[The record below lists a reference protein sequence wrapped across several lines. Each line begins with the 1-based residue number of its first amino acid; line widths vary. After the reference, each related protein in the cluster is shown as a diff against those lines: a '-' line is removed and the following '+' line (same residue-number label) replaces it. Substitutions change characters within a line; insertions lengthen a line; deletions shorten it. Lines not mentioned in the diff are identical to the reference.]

1 MKATV
6 MKSQSFFER
15 LPLWQTFL
23 VLSLI
28 GVMLASIPTWLYVRE
43 ANRAID
49 AYVDEQTGM
58 PAVAKVLR
66 LIQLTQQ
73 HRGLSAMVLG
83 GTASAEDKR
92 AAVQR
97 DTSEALDAVD
107 ALLGKVANPAVAAE
121 WAEVKAGWNKLAPG
135 VAAKS
140 LGVPES
146 FAGHTGL
153 LGKLLHLNEAV
164 GDYYGLSLD
173 PDRDSYQLIQAA
185 YYQLPY
191 LTEELGRLRG
201 KGAGLLATKSAS
213 PDDRLAVSSIA
224 ARVNDRLAQMNN
236 AFDKALAVNP
246 ALAGKLGAS
255 IATARDQ
262 ASKLT
267 ALANEQI
274 VKPEALDYAPQ
285 AFFTQ
290 STQAIDQLFQ
300 LNGEV
305 SAQIDALVSAK
316 VLEFRTMRWTMLG
329 SMLLV
334 LVLAAW
340 FVRMITR
347 AVTVPLNNAI
357 EVARKVAGG
366 NLVSDFEV
374 GAPNEVGQMLRALK
388 EMNDSLRGI
397 VGDVRTSIEQ
407 ISAATRD
414 IASGNAD
421 VSARLESQASNLE
434 ETASSME
441 EMTSTVR
448 QNAENARQANDLV
461 IGASA
466 LATRGGAVVSQVV
479 GTMGEI
485 DAGSRRIVEII
496 AVIDGIAFQT
506 NILALNAAVE
516 AARAG
521 EQGRGFA
528 VVASEVRNLAQR
540 SAAAAKEIKGLIVS
554 SVDKVEEGNRLAGE
568 AGTAMSEILGSV
580 QRITHI
586 MAEITVAS
594 AEQGAGIEQINQ
606 AVMQMDDMT
615 QQNAALVEETAAAS
629 ASLEEQASS
638 LVTAMSIFTLGGEA
652 PAVPVQTAPRAKAAG
667 PRLALA
673 SARA

>member
-1 MKATV
+1 

-15 LPLWQTFL
+15 LRLRQTFL
-23 VLSLI
+23 ILSMI
-28 GVMLASIPTWLYVRE
+28 GVILASIPTWLYVRE
-43 ANRAID
+43 TDRAIH
-49 AYVDEQTGM
+49 AYDDEQVGM
-58 PAVAKVLR
+58 QAVAKVLR

-97 DTSEALDAVD
+97 DTSAALADVD
-107 ALLGKVANPAVAAE
+107 ALVGRLANPAVAAE
-121 WAEVKAGWNKLAPG
+121 WAQVKSGWNALAPG
-135 VAAKS
+135 VAAKALS
-140 LGVPES
+140 VPQS
-146 FAGHTGL
+146 FAAHTGL

-164 GDYYGLSLD
+164 GDDYGLSLD
-173 PDRDSYQLIQAA
+173 PERDSYQLIQAA

-191 LTEELGRLRG
+191 LSEELGRLRG
-201 KGAGLLATKSAS
+201 KGAGLLSARS
-213 PDDRLAVSSIA
+213 AAPEDRLAVSSIA
-224 ARVNDRLAQMNN
+224 ARINDRLAQMTN
-236 AFDKALAVNP
+236 AFDKAAAVNP
-246 ALAGKLGAS
+246 ALADELGQS
-255 IATARDQ
+255 IAAVKDQ

-274 VKPEALDYAPQ
+274 VTPAELNYTPQ

-290 STQAIDQLFQ
+290 STEAIDQLFQ
-300 LNGEV
+300 FNREA
-305 SAQIDALVSAK
+305 STQIDVLVARK
-316 VLEFRTMRWTMLG
+316 VDGFRKIRWMMLG

-334 LVLAAW
+334 LALAAW

-357 EVARKVAGG
+357 EVAQKVAAG
-366 NLVSDFEV
+366 NLVGDFEV

-388 EMNDSLRGI
+388 EMNNSLRGI
-397 VGDVRTSIEQ
+397 VGDVRISIDQ

-441 EMTSTVR
+441 ELTSTVR
-448 QNAENARQANDLV
+448 QNAENARQANELV

-466 LATRGGAVVSQVV
+466 LAMRGGAVVQQVV

-540 SAAAAKEIKGLIVS
+540 SASAAKEVKALIVS
-554 SVDKVEEGNRLAGE
+554 SVDKVEAGNRLAGE
-568 AGTAMSEILGSV
+568 AGTAMSEMLGSV
-580 QRITHI
+580 QRITRI

-629 ASLEEQASS
+629 SSLEDQASS
-638 LVTAMSIFTLGGEA
+638 LVKAMSIFTLGGEMPAA
-652 PAVPVQTAPRAKAAG
+652 PVRPAPRVKAVG

-673 SARA
+673 SAGA